1 MSILRATISLADTT
15 GLDANRFVNVWH
27 FENTGTNE
35 AAAAA
40 SIGTFLP
47 VIYQHATLGPLF
59 SPVISRAALVHRV
72 IVAEVAVGTPG
83 PEDDTA
89 GKPLVEYS
97 WTMTPAATATAKP
110 LPNEVAL
117 CLSFRGSIVNQPE
130 EGPGDSRP
138 ASRRRGRVFL
148 GPWHETSVAPL
159 GASQGR
165 PTDALRNAILSAYS
179 GPIASLKSVSPPINH
194 VVYSPTEG
202 VGFTVI
208 QASVD
213 DAWDTVRSRGIPP
226 TGRVSVTVP

>member
-27 FENTGTNE
+27 FETIDGGDP
-35 AAAAA
+35 AAAT
-40 SIGTFLP
+40 SISTFLP
-47 VIYQHATLGPLF
+47 VFYQNSTLGPLF
-59 SPVISRAALVHRV
+59 SPVISRAALVHKV
-72 IVAEVAVGTPG
+72 IVASVTPG
-83 PEDDTA
+83 SPGSDDDTV
-89 GKPLVEYS
+89 GRPLTEFS

-117 CLSFRGSIVNQPE
+117 CLSFRGSIFGVPE
-130 EGPGDSRP
+130 EGIGDSRP

-148 GPWHETSVAPL
+148 GPWHETSVSPL
-159 GASQGR
+159 GAAQGR
-165 PTDALRNAILSAYS
+165 PTDTLRNAILNAYL

-202 VGFTVI
+202 VAFTVI
-208 QASVD
+208 NASVD

-226 TGRVSVTVP
+226 LGRISVAVP